1 MDGFRGNDTIFL
13 LLRILSIRGFASPWI
28 LPSKRE
34 RGIYLQ
40 SNKLFSS
47 TLSVNSSSKAEVTNK
62 FPKKEKE
69 NRQKSCGQIASG
81 STS

>member
-28 LPSKRE
+28 VPSKRE

-40 SNKLFSS
+40 SNKLSFPPLCPS
-47 TLSVNSSSKAEVTNK
+47 TSSKAEVTNK